1 MVNSTEYNTPDVIF
15 LSENLPSKNFS
26 DVTSETT
33 LRMGYSSRVNDDGC
47 GVCTSTDTSTY
58 RHRDAGYG
66 QPSRRHHRA
75 PNVQLH
81 FITPGNIGT

>member
-33 LRMGYSSRVNDDGC
+33 LRMWYSSRVDDDGC
-47 GVCTSTDTSTY
+47 GIRTSTDTSTY
-58 RHRDAGYG
+58 RHWDAGYG
-66 QPSRRHHRA
+66 RPS
-75 PNVQLH
+75 
-81 FITPGNIGT
+81 